1 MRRLADRYTM
11 DLQVELTVDGQRQ
24 WVALQDLS
32 RTGMFLQVSRSIPIG
47 TTVGVAM
54 SIGDGKRVVT
64 SATVTHLLVPEDA
77 LRLGRYPGIGIQFH
91 EPLEPTD
98 QLFALAVERLCR
110 AQRSSTP
117 SIGLHIVIADGD
129 TRMLQRQSNALAE
142 AGFSVATATTGM
154 EAIAACLRK
163 RPDVIVLDRHLPV
176 FDGFRVLETL
186 AEDGTLAGVPVI
198 VTSADL
204 NDLAPAFERGAMDFI
219 AKPFTTLEL
228 IVRARRLGHEA
239 PRSRSSLFGSS
250 FGRVILAGT
259 LSDIS
264 LPALLTMFEVE
275 RKTGRLAVTG
285 EHLAW
290 IDIVEGRI
298 ASAGSATGEP
308 DPRAIL
314 MTVLDWTSGSF
325 ELTGVAGPH
334 DGDLALPITH
344 LLLEH
349 ACLRDEQGREIVPPR
364 KRCATAPEVQVT
376 GAADIVA

>member
-1 MRRLADRYTM
+1 M

-47 TTVGVAM
+47 TQVHIALFVGE
-54 SIGDGKRVVT
+54 GKRVAT
-64 SATVTHLLVPEDA
+64 TATVTHLLVPEDA
-77 LRLGRYPGIGIQFH
+77 LRLGRYPGIGIQFR
-91 EPLEPTD
+91 ETIDPAD

-117 SIGLHIVIADGD
+117 AIGLHIVIADGD

-163 RPDVIVLDRHLPV
+163 RPDVIVVDRHLPV
-176 FDGFRVLETL
+176 FDGFRVIETIG
-186 AEDGTLAGVPVI
+186 ADGSLVTVPII

-204 NDLAPAFERGAMDFI
+204 NDLAPAFERGAIDFI

-228 IVRARRLGHEA
+228 IVRARRLAQSA
-239 PRSRSSLFGSS
+239 PRATE
-250 FGRVILAGT
+250 RVILAGT
-259 LSDIS
+259 LSDLS
-264 LPALLTMFEVE
+264 LPALLSMLEVE
-275 RKTGRLAVTG
+275 KKTGRLALTG
-285 EHLAW
+285 EHVAW
-290 IDIVEGRI
+290 IDIVDGKV

-308 DPRAIL
+308 DPRAVV
-314 MTVLDWTSGSF
+314 MTLLDWTHGSF
-325 ELTGVAGPH
+325 ELTPIAGPH
-334 DGDLALPITH
+334 AGDLALPITH

-349 ACLRDEQGREIVPPR
+349 ACLRDEQGREIAPPR
-364 KRCATAPEVQVT
+364 KRCSTAPELLVT
-376 GAADIVA
+376 DTTSAVA

>member
-1 MRRLADRYTM
+1 M

-32 RTGMFLQVSRSIPIG
+32 RTGMFLQVSRTIVIG
-47 TTVGVAM
+47 TKVHVAITV
-54 SIGDGKRVVT
+54 DGKRIAT
-64 SATVTHLLVPEDA
+64 GATVTHLLLPEDA
-77 LRLGRYPGIGIQFH
+77 LRLGRYPGIGIQFR
-91 EPLEPTD
+91 EPAEPGD
-98 QLFALAVERLCR
+98 QLFALAVERMCR

-163 RPDVIVLDRHLPV
+163 RPDVIVVDRNLPV

-186 AEDGTLAGVPVI
+186 SEDGTLVTVPVI

-204 NDLAPAFERGAMDFI
+204 NDLAPSFERGAMDFI

-228 IVRARRLGHEA
+228 IVRARRLA
-239 PRSRSSLFGSS
+239 QASPRASE
-250 FGRVILAGT
+250 RVILAGT
-259 LSDIS
+259 LSDIT
-264 LPALLTMFEVE
+264 LPALLTMFELE
-275 RKTGRLAVTG
+275 RKTGRLALTG
-285 EHLAW
+285 EYVAW

-298 ASAGSATGEP
+298 ASAGSATGDE
-308 DPRAIL
+308 PRAVL
-314 MTVLDWTSGSF
+314 MSLLDWTCGSF
-325 ELTGVAGPH
+325 ELTGIAGPH

-344 LLLEH
+344 LLLDH
-349 ACLRDEQGREIVPPR
+349 ACLRDEQGRDVTPPR
-364 KRCATAPEVQVT
+364 KRCSTAPELLVGGT
-376 GAADIVA
+376 TKAVA